1 MSSMLEVQTTSL
13 SHSCIHVSMC
23 VGQHPG
29 YDMLEVAMRQ
39 LRCSMLESVIDSDMC
54 IADCINMFYVLFIL
68 KSYFVLILGASS
80 SSSLLRLSQLQESN
94 TFPILGNLQVK
105 GPFRSEQVC
114 SEVMR
119 EQKDTSDILC
129 IFFPTESGLQN
140 TNLKVFK

>member
-54 IADCINMFYVLFIL
+54 ITDCINMFYVLFIL
-68 KSYFVLILGASS
+68 KSYFGLILGARS

-94 TFPILGNLQVK
+94 NFPILANLPVK
-105 GPFRSEQVC
+105 GPFRI
-114 SEVMR
+114 R
-119 EQKDTSDILC
+119 
-129 IFFPTESGLQN
+129 SGL
-140 TNLKVFK
+140 LM